1 MVNKDQQ
8 TANDQLEQLDTFVLA
23 GVLTILVT
31 RAYLVL
37 TGYPQLGNNTLH
49 IAHVLFGGA
58 ILTMAFLYLLITT
71 KPHKLLASLLG
82 GIGFGL
88 FIDEVGKFVTHDNNY
103 FYRPAVGI
111 MYVSFL
117 LIWFVSRFIIV
128 RGSKQPFLSPAEWPR
143 KIWMRQ
149 LIIFWSSIQ
158 IILAGMTIGY
168 SIATTNKESGELL
181 RITTVGIIS
190 AIIYSIAI
198 SYGIHKYSKNEM
210 LASAHIIRG
219 ATLFSIV
226 ALYPFFYFQ
235 YPLVS
240 TCIAIPTLLVILGLS
255 ETSVKQ
261 LFKKLLLRSSHS

>member
-1 MVNKDQQ
+1 MNKNQQ
-8 TANDQLEQLDTFVLA
+8 LANHQLEQLDTFVLA
-23 GVLTILVT
+23 GVLTIFIT
-31 RAYLVL
+31 RAYLAF
-37 TGYPQLGNNTLH
+37 TGYPQIGNSTLH
-49 IAHVLFGGA
+49 VAHVLFGGA
-58 ILTMAFLYLLITT
+58 ILTASFLYLLLATR
-71 KPHKLLASLLG
+71 PHKLLASLLG

-88 FIDEVGKFVTHDNNY
+88 FIDEVGKFITQDNDY
-103 FYRPAVGI
+103 FYRPAIGI

-117 LIWFVSRFIIV
+117 LIWFISRFIIV
-128 RGSKQPFLSPAEWPR
+128 RGSKQSFLSPAEWPR
-143 KIWMRQ
+143 QIWMRQ
-149 LIIFWSSIQ
+149 LIVFWSSIQ

-168 SIATTNKESGELL
+168 SLAVNNDETMELL

-190 AIIYSIAI
+190 AIIYSLAI
-198 SYGIHKYSKNEM
+198 IYGIHRYFKNDL

-240 TCIAIPTLLVILGLS
+240 TLIVIPTLLVVLGLS

-261 LFKKLLLRSSHS
+261 LLKKLLLQSSRS

>member
-1 MVNKDQQ
+1 MSKDQQ
-8 TANDQLEQLDTFVLA
+8 TANNQLEQLDTFVLA

-49 IAHVLFGGA
+49 VAHVLFGGV
-58 ILTMAFLYLLITT
+58 ILTVAFLYLLIAT

-88 FIDEVGKFVTHDNNY
+88 FIDEVGKFVTQDNDY

-117 LIWFVSRFIIV
+117 LIWFISRFIII

-143 KIWMRQ
+143 KMWMRQ
-149 LIIFWSSIQ
+149 LIVFWSSIQ

-168 SIATTNKESGELL
+168 SIATSGHESTELL
-181 RITTVGIIS
+181 RITTVGTVS
-190 AIIYSIAI
+190 AIIYSLAI
-198 SYGIHKYSKNEM
+198 SYGIHKYSRNDM

-235 YPLVS
+235 YPLAS
-240 TCIAIPTLLVILGLS
+240 TLIVIPTLLVIVGLS
-255 ETSVKQ
+255 EISVKQ
-261 LFKKLLLRSSHS
+261 LLQKLLLRSSHS